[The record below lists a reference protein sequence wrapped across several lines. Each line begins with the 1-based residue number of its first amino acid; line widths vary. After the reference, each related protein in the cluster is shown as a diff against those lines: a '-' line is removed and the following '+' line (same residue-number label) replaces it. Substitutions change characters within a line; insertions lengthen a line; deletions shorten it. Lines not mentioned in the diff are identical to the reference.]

1 MSRMRTMR
9 TSGIALLFL
18 AAVGLSACAA
28 YGTLQ
33 VPAVASTPYPPPG
46 FTHQGGNSQVE
57 LYWNCARPEPGIL
70 QVEGLAFN
78 PWSQQPVGFLE
89 FDVVGVDSRER
100 AVSQAHGEAR
110 DFLLYTNQNTPFR
123 LDLRTSGAEIRFDLF
138 YQYRF
143 QDRSHRSLDAGPAVG
158 VPHLLAQRDQHFMVL
173 DACSETQH
181 RAR

>member
-1 MSRMRTMR
+1 MRRMR

-28 YGTLQ
+28 DGTLQ
-33 VPAVASTPYPPPG
+33 LPAAASTPYPPPG
-46 FTHQGGNSQVE
+46 FTHQGGNSHVE
-57 LYWNCARPEPGIL
+57 LYWNCTQPEPGIL

-78 PWSQQPVGFLE
+78 PWSGQPVGFLE
-89 FDVVGVDSRER
+89 FDVVGVGSRGR
-100 AVSQAHGEAR
+100 AVSQVHGAAR

-158 VPHLLAQRDQHFMVL
+158 VPPRLAQQDQHFMVL

-181 RAR
+181 RMR